1 MKRYLPWFL
10 KTALCLTVIMTAVL
24 AWHLA
29 TDKNSMVSADG
40 LFIPVGLA
48 GEYRING
55 GLWLP
60 LDKDTVFNMKE
71 LQTFRFRGHLSSDIE
86 KNMLIMLRI
95 IYHEVHI

>member
-10 KTALCLTVIMTAVL
+10 KTALCLAVIMTAVL
-24 AWHLA
+24 AWRLA

-60 LDKDTVFNMKE
+60 LDKDTVFRYERASNVSFSRTSF
-71 LQTFRFRGHLSSDIE
+71 Q
-86 KNMLIMLRI
+86 
-95 IYHEVHI
+95 